1 MCVEPNTRSSVQIPL
16 DIIELIVA
24 EVAFNAPLHQ
34 LKNLSLVSHTLKTLC
49 RPYMFRR
56 VVLFFGEW
64 QDPIEGDLPSTKHF
78 IPSMNFIP
86 FTTFLNSNGYAKHI
100 HLLKLCQSEMYR
112 GLFGTPVISREVSME
127 VISSLVCILK
137 HLVQIKCLD
146 LTCIRWAILPTSVK
160 AATSC
165 DHQSRRSEPEPRR
178 PA

>member
-34 LKNLSLVSHTLKTLC
+34 LKNLSLASHTLKTLC

-64 QDPIEGDLPSTKHF
+64 QDPIEGDLPSTKHC
-78 IPSMNFIP
+78 IPSMKFIA

-100 HLLKLCQSEMYR
+100 RLR
-112 GLFGTPVISREVSME
+112 ISYH
-127 VISSLVCILK
+127 SSLSARASTSWILTTMSRAPWLK
-137 HLVQIKCLD
+137 SSQSGKIILQNSLAWNS
-146 LTCIRWAILPTSVK
+146 IRLFFLASIRL
-160 AATSC
+160 
-165 DHQSRRSEPEPRR
+165 
-178 PA
+178 